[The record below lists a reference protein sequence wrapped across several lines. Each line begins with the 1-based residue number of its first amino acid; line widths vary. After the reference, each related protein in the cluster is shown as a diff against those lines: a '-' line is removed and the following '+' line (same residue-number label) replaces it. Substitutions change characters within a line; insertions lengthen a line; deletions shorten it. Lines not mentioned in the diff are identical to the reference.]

1 MLLGVEVC
9 FESCFEG
16 VDCWDAAEWLWEC
29 IPARYVLLYERV
41 GVVLWVVHVFVVV
54 GVGPVLFSC
63 VCMSGVVR
71 VDVCDFCVLVVVLR
85 PVRVVGV
92 VDEGVDSC
100 AHSLEV
106 EVRDVEYFIFVHYRL
121 GMGTWWAVDE
131 DAHNFLLYA
140 DEGLYVL
147 FVM

>member
-1 MLLGVEVC
+1 MGLVLCTYYEW
-9 FESCFEG
+9 
-16 VDCWDAAEWLWEC
+16 VD
-29 IPARYVLLYERV
+29 I
-41 GVVLWVVHVFVVV
+41 
-54 GVGPVLFSC
+54 
-63 VCMSGVVR
+63 
-71 VDVCDFCVLVVVLR
+71 
-85 PVRVVGV
+85 
-92 VDEGVDSC
+92 C

-106 EVRDVEYFIFVHYRL
+106 KIGDVEYFIFVHYRL